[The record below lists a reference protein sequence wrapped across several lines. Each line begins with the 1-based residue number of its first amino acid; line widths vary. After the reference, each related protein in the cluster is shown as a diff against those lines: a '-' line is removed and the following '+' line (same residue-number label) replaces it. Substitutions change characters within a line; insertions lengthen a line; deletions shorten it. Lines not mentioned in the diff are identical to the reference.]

1 MSFRSR
7 GESSISCMQDIENM
21 IHENKEKKKINKLN
35 RLKLFRNSIE
45 ANKERSLSAD
55 HNLSSVK

>member
-1 MSFRSR
+1 
-7 GESSISCMQDIENM
+7 M